1 MHELSGF
8 IGSCARTQERNSSSE
23 LYYLLTEILNCTNVN
38 VSPIPAISGLTIS
51 TFEEDAL
58 EILDKVHEVIK
69 EDNSILRNT
78 LKLVPFQYKI
88 PSSLDNLKESSSFF
102 ASKIEAECTWRIN
115 LRRRHSNLDRK
126 DIIEVLAS
134 EISEGEVSLENP
146 DYYIIVEVVGK
157 WTYLALSSV
166 PELALSEYK
175 ETENYDDFTF

>member
-102 ASKIEAECTWRIN
+102 A
-115 LRRRHSNLDRK
+115 
-126 DIIEVLAS
+126 
-134 EISEGEVSLENP
+134 
-146 DYYIIVEVVGK
+146 
-157 WTYLALSSV
+157 
-166 PELALSEYK
+166 
-175 ETENYDDFTF
+175 